1 MSSPIHV
8 YSEIGKLKTVMLHRP
23 GKELE
28 NLAPDILHRML
39 IDDIPYLKIAQE
51 EHDAFAHVLRQQ
63 GIKVLYLEDLLAE
76 SLTDEKVRRA
86 FLDQLLDESSIKKQ
100 DPLHQL
106 LLNYLQELPTK
117 EMVKTVIAGIRK
129 SAIHNSTPSLADL
142 AEDPDYPFYLDPM
155 PNVYFTRD
163 QQAAIGSGMTINR
176 MTFRA
181 RRRESLF
188 METILKNH
196 PDFKNATIPVWRDR
210 YHHGRLEGGDELVL
224 NNHVLAVGISQRTS
238 ATAITDLAHNLFG
251 HSSYDT
257 ILAIKIP
264 HNHAMMHL
272 DTVFT
277 MINYDQ
283 FTVHPFILDKAGKID
298 IYVLQPDDHNGVK
311 ITEKNDLVQ
320 VLKENLH
327 LSELDLIP
335 TGGGGIL
342 VIVKDGHLRGVAGVI
357 DKDFSAAKMAE
368 DINADELV
376 ILTTVDHAFLNYGK
390 ENQQAIGKIKVEQLK
405 QYLAAGYFAAG
416 SMKPKIEAA
425 IEFVEKTGNLAII
438 TSLSNANKLADGVGT
453 IVYN

>member
-327 LSELDLIP
+327 LIELDLIP
-335 TGGGGIL
+335 TGGGDPIAAPREQWN
-342 VIVKDGHLRGVAGVI
+342 DG
-357 DKDFSAAKMAE
+357 S
-368 DINADELV
+368 N
-376 ILTTVDHAFLNYGK
+376 T
-390 ENQQAIGKIKVEQLK
+390 
-405 QYLAAGYFAAG
+405 
-416 SMKPKIEAA
+416 
-425 IEFVEKTGNLAII
+425 LAIAPGEVVTYDRNYVSNDLLRKHGI
-438 TSLSNANKLADGVGT
+438 IVHEIRSSELSRGRGGPRCMSCPLVREDL
-453 IVYN
+453 

>member
-39 IDDIPYLKIAQE
+39 IDDITYLKIAQE

-106 LLNYLQELPTK
+106 LLNYLQELLTK

-142 AEDPDYPFYLDPM
+142 AEDPDYPFYLDPV

-238 ATAITDLAHNLFG
+238 ATAITDLAHNLFD

-277 MINYDQ
+277 MINYNQ

-335 TGGGGIL
+335 TGGGDPIAAPREQWN
-342 VIVKDGHLRGVAGVI
+342 DG
-357 DKDFSAAKMAE
+357 S
-368 DINADELV
+368 N
-376 ILTTVDHAFLNYGK
+376 T
-390 ENQQAIGKIKVEQLK
+390 
-405 QYLAAGYFAAG
+405 
-416 SMKPKIEAA
+416 
-425 IEFVEKTGNLAII
+425 LAIAPGEVVTYDRNYVSNDLLRKHGI
-438 TSLSNANKLADGVGT
+438 IVHEIRSSELSRGRGGPRCMSCPLIREDL
-453 IVYN
+453 

>member
-106 LLNYLQELPTK
+106 LLNYLQELLTK

-129 SAIHNSTPSLADL
+129 SAIHNSTLSLADL

-238 ATAITDLAHNLFG
+238 ATAITDLAHNLFD

-277 MINYDQ
+277 MINYNQ

-335 TGGGGIL
+335 TGGGDPIAAPREQWN
-342 VIVKDGHLRGVAGVI
+342 DG
-357 DKDFSAAKMAE
+357 S
-368 DINADELV
+368 N
-376 ILTTVDHAFLNYGK
+376 T
-390 ENQQAIGKIKVEQLK
+390 
-405 QYLAAGYFAAG
+405 
-416 SMKPKIEAA
+416 
-425 IEFVEKTGNLAII
+425 LAIAPGEVVTYDRNYVSNDLLRKHGI
-438 TSLSNANKLADGVGT
+438 IVHDIRSSELSRGRGGPRCMSCPLIREDL
-453 IVYN
+453 

>member
-106 LLNYLQELPTK
+106 LLNYLQELLTK

-181 RRRESLF
+181 RQRESLF

-238 ATAITDLAHNLFG
+238 ATAITDLAHNLFD

-277 MINYDQ
+277 MINYNQ

-335 TGGGGIL
+335 TGGGDPIAAPRE
-342 VIVKDGHLRGVAGVI
+342 KWNDG
-357 DKDFSAAKMAE
+357 S
-368 DINADELV
+368 N
-376 ILTTVDHAFLNYGK
+376 T
-390 ENQQAIGKIKVEQLK
+390 
-405 QYLAAGYFAAG
+405 
-416 SMKPKIEAA
+416 
-425 IEFVEKTGNLAII
+425 LAIAPGEVVTYDRNYVSNDLLRKHGI
-438 TSLSNANKLADGVGT
+438 IVHEIRSSELSRGRGGPRCMSCPLIREDL
-453 IVYN
+453 

>member
-196 PDFKNATIPVWRDR
+196 PDFKNATIPVWRDH

-238 ATAITDLAHNLFG
+238 ATAITDLAHNLFD

-277 MINYDQ
+277 MINYNQ

-335 TGGGGIL
+335 TGGGDPIAAPREQWN
-342 VIVKDGHLRGVAGVI
+342 DG
-357 DKDFSAAKMAE
+357 S
-368 DINADELV
+368 N
-376 ILTTVDHAFLNYGK
+376 T
-390 ENQQAIGKIKVEQLK
+390 
-405 QYLAAGYFAAG
+405 
-416 SMKPKIEAA
+416 
-425 IEFVEKTGNLAII
+425 LAIAPGEVVTYDRNYVSNDLLRKHGI
-438 TSLSNANKLADGVGT
+438 IVHEIRSSELSRGRGGPRCMSCPLVREDL
-453 IVYN
+453 

>member
-86 FLDQLLDESSIKKQ
+86 FLDQLLDESSIKKK

-196 PDFKNATIPVWRDR
+196 PDFKNATIPVWRDH

-238 ATAITDLAHNLFG
+238 ATAITDLAHNLFD

-277 MINYDQ
+277 MINYNQ

-335 TGGGGIL
+335 TGGGDPIAAPREQWN
-342 VIVKDGHLRGVAGVI
+342 DG
-357 DKDFSAAKMAE
+357 S
-368 DINADELV
+368 N
-376 ILTTVDHAFLNYGK
+376 T
-390 ENQQAIGKIKVEQLK
+390 
-405 QYLAAGYFAAG
+405 
-416 SMKPKIEAA
+416 
-425 IEFVEKTGNLAII
+425 LAIAPGEVVTYDRNYVSNDLLRKHGI
-438 TSLSNANKLADGVGT
+438 IVHEIRSSELSRGRGGPRCMSCPLIREDL
-453 IVYN
+453 

>member
-129 SAIHNSTPSLADL
+129 SEIHNSTPSLADL

-238 ATAITDLAHNLFG
+238 ATAITDLAHNLFD

-335 TGGGGIL
+335 TGGGDPIAAPREQWN
-342 VIVKDGHLRGVAGVI
+342 DG
-357 DKDFSAAKMAE
+357 S
-368 DINADELV
+368 N
-376 ILTTVDHAFLNYGK
+376 T
-390 ENQQAIGKIKVEQLK
+390 
-405 QYLAAGYFAAG
+405 
-416 SMKPKIEAA
+416 
-425 IEFVEKTGNLAII
+425 LAIAPGEVVTYDRNYVSNDLLRKHGI
-438 TSLSNANKLADGVGT
+438 IVHEIRSSELSRGRGGPRCMSCPLIREDL
-453 IVYN
+453 

>member
-106 LLNYLQELPTK
+106 LLNYLQELLTK

-238 ATAITDLAHNLFG
+238 ATAITDLAHNLFD

-272 DTVFT
+272 DIVFT
-277 MINYDQ
+277 MINYNQ

-335 TGGGGIL
+335 TGGGDPIAAPREQWN
-342 VIVKDGHLRGVAGVI
+342 DG
-357 DKDFSAAKMAE
+357 
-368 DINADELV
+368 
-376 ILTTVDHAFLNYGK
+376 LN
-390 ENQQAIGKIKVEQLK
+390 
-405 QYLAAGYFAAG
+405 
-416 SMKPKIEAA
+416 
-425 IEFVEKTGNLAII
+425 TLAIAPGEVVTYDRNYVSNDLLRKHGI
-438 TSLSNANKLADGVGT
+438 IVHEIRSSELSRGRGGPRCMSCPLIREDL
-453 IVYN
+453 

>member
-129 SAIHNSTPSLADL
+129 STIHNSTPSLADL

-264 HNHAMMHL
+264 HNHAMMRL

-335 TGGGGIL
+335 TGGGDPIAAPREQWN
-342 VIVKDGHLRGVAGVI
+342 DG
-357 DKDFSAAKMAE
+357 S
-368 DINADELV
+368 N
-376 ILTTVDHAFLNYGK
+376 T
-390 ENQQAIGKIKVEQLK
+390 
-405 QYLAAGYFAAG
+405 
-416 SMKPKIEAA
+416 
-425 IEFVEKTGNLAII
+425 LAIAPGEVVTYDRNYVSNDLLRKHGI
-438 TSLSNANKLADGVGT
+438 IVHEIRSSELSRGRGGPRCMSCPLIREDL
-453 IVYN
+453 

>member
-23 GKELE
+23 EKELE

-106 LLNYLQELPTK
+106 LLNYLQELLTK

-238 ATAITDLAHNLFG
+238 ATAITDLAHNLFD

-277 MINYDQ
+277 MINYNQ

-335 TGGGGIL
+335 TGGGDPIAAPREQWN
-342 VIVKDGHLRGVAGVI
+342 DG
-357 DKDFSAAKMAE
+357 S
-368 DINADELV
+368 N
-376 ILTTVDHAFLNYGK
+376 T
-390 ENQQAIGKIKVEQLK
+390 
-405 QYLAAGYFAAG
+405 
-416 SMKPKIEAA
+416 
-425 IEFVEKTGNLAII
+425 LAIAPGEVVTYDRNYVSNDLLRKHGI
-438 TSLSNANKLADGVGT
+438 IVHEIRSSELSRGRGGPRCMSCPLIREDL
-453 IVYN
+453 

>member
-142 AEDPDYPFYLDPM
+142 AEDPDYSFYLDPM

-335 TGGGGIL
+335 TGGGDPIAAPREQWN
-342 VIVKDGHLRGVAGVI
+342 DG
-357 DKDFSAAKMAE
+357 S
-368 DINADELV
+368 N
-376 ILTTVDHAFLNYGK
+376 T
-390 ENQQAIGKIKVEQLK
+390 
-405 QYLAAGYFAAG
+405 
-416 SMKPKIEAA
+416 
-425 IEFVEKTGNLAII
+425 LAIAPGEVVTYDRNYVSNDLLRKHGI
-438 TSLSNANKLADGVGT
+438 IVHEIRSSELSRGRGGPRCMSCPLVREDL
-453 IVYN
+453 

>member
-51 EHDAFAHVLRQQ
+51 EYDAFAHVLRQQ

-335 TGGGGIL
+335 TGGGDPIAAPREQWN
-342 VIVKDGHLRGVAGVI
+342 DG
-357 DKDFSAAKMAE
+357 S
-368 DINADELV
+368 N
-376 ILTTVDHAFLNYGK
+376 T
-390 ENQQAIGKIKVEQLK
+390 
-405 QYLAAGYFAAG
+405 
-416 SMKPKIEAA
+416 
-425 IEFVEKTGNLAII
+425 LAIAPGEVVTYDRNYVSNDLLRKHGI
-438 TSLSNANKLADGVGT
+438 IVHEIRSSELSRGRGGPRCMSCPLVREDL
-453 IVYN
+453 

>member
-1 MSSPIHV
+1 
-8 YSEIGKLKTVMLHRP
+8 MLHRP

-106 LLNYLQELPTK
+106 LLNYLQELLTK

-238 ATAITDLAHNLFG
+238 ATAITDLAHNLFD

-277 MINYDQ
+277 MINYNQ

-335 TGGGGIL
+335 TGGGDPIAAPREQWN
-342 VIVKDGHLRGVAGVI
+342 DG
-357 DKDFSAAKMAE
+357 S
-368 DINADELV
+368 N
-376 ILTTVDHAFLNYGK
+376 T
-390 ENQQAIGKIKVEQLK
+390 
-405 QYLAAGYFAAG
+405 
-416 SMKPKIEAA
+416 
-425 IEFVEKTGNLAII
+425 LAIAPGEVVTYDRNYVSNDLLRKHGI
-438 TSLSNANKLADGVGT
+438 IVHEIRSSELSRGRGGPRCMSCPLIREDL
-453 IVYN
+453 

>member
-106 LLNYLQELPTK
+106 LLNYLQELLTK

-238 ATAITDLAHNLFG
+238 ATAITDLAHNLFD

-298 IYVLQPDDHNGVK
+298 IYILQPDDHNGVK

-335 TGGGGIL
+335 TGGGDPIAAPREQWN
-342 VIVKDGHLRGVAGVI
+342 DG
-357 DKDFSAAKMAE
+357 S
-368 DINADELV
+368 N
-376 ILTTVDHAFLNYGK
+376 T
-390 ENQQAIGKIKVEQLK
+390 
-405 QYLAAGYFAAG
+405 
-416 SMKPKIEAA
+416 
-425 IEFVEKTGNLAII
+425 LAIAPGEVVTYDRNYVSNDLLRKHGI
-438 TSLSNANKLADGVGT
+438 IVHEIRSSELSRGRGGPRCMSCPLIREDL
-453 IVYN
+453 

>member
-8 YSEIGKLKTVMLHRP
+8 YSEIGKLKTVMLHQP

-39 IDDIPYLKIAQE
+39 IDDIPYLKLAQE

-100 DPLHQL
+100 DTLHQL

-335 TGGGGIL
+335 TGGGDPIAAPREQWN
-342 VIVKDGHLRGVAGVI
+342 DG
-357 DKDFSAAKMAE
+357 S
-368 DINADELV
+368 N
-376 ILTTVDHAFLNYGK
+376 T
-390 ENQQAIGKIKVEQLK
+390 
-405 QYLAAGYFAAG
+405 
-416 SMKPKIEAA
+416 
-425 IEFVEKTGNLAII
+425 LAIAPGEVVTYDRNYVSNDLLRKHGI
-438 TSLSNANKLADGVGT
+438 IVHEIRSSELSRGRGGPRCMSCPLIREDL
-453 IVYN
+453 

>member
-1 MSSPIHV
+1 
-8 YSEIGKLKTVMLHRP
+8 
-23 GKELE
+23 
-28 NLAPDILHRML
+28 ML
-39 IDDIPYLKIAQE
+39 IDDISYLKIAQE

-238 ATAITDLAHNLFG
+238 ATAITDFAHNLFG

-335 TGGGGIL
+335 TGGGDPIAAPREQWN
-342 VIVKDGHLRGVAGVI
+342 DG
-357 DKDFSAAKMAE
+357 S
-368 DINADELV
+368 N
-376 ILTTVDHAFLNYGK
+376 T
-390 ENQQAIGKIKVEQLK
+390 
-405 QYLAAGYFAAG
+405 
-416 SMKPKIEAA
+416 
-425 IEFVEKTGNLAII
+425 LAIAPGEVVTYDRNYVSNDLLRKHGI
-438 TSLSNANKLADGVGT
+438 IVHEIRSSELSRGCGGPRCMSCPLIREDL
-453 IVYN
+453 

>member
-39 IDDIPYLKIAQE
+39 IDDIPYLKIAQD

-106 LLNYLQELPTK
+106 LLNYLQELLTK

-238 ATAITDLAHNLFG
+238 ATAITDLAHNLFD

-277 MINYDQ
+277 MINYNQ

-335 TGGGGIL
+335 TGGGDPIAAPREQWN
-342 VIVKDGHLRGVAGVI
+342 DG
-357 DKDFSAAKMAE
+357 S
-368 DINADELV
+368 N
-376 ILTTVDHAFLNYGK
+376 T
-390 ENQQAIGKIKVEQLK
+390 
-405 QYLAAGYFAAG
+405 
-416 SMKPKIEAA
+416 
-425 IEFVEKTGNLAII
+425 LAIAPGEVVTYDRNYVSNDLLRKHGI
-438 TSLSNANKLADGVGT
+438 IVHEIRSSELSRGRGSPRCMSCPLIREDL
-453 IVYN
+453 

>member
-86 FLDQLLDESSIKKQ
+86 FLDQLPDESSIKKQ

-335 TGGGGIL
+335 TGGGDPIAAPREQWN
-342 VIVKDGHLRGVAGVI
+342 DG
-357 DKDFSAAKMAE
+357 S
-368 DINADELV
+368 N
-376 ILTTVDHAFLNYGK
+376 T
-390 ENQQAIGKIKVEQLK
+390 
-405 QYLAAGYFAAG
+405 
-416 SMKPKIEAA
+416 
-425 IEFVEKTGNLAII
+425 LAIAPGEVVTYDRNYVSNDLLRKHGI
-438 TSLSNANKLADGVGT
+438 IVHEIRSSELSRGRGGPRCMSCPLVREDL
-453 IVYN
+453 

>member
-129 SAIHNSTPSLADL
+129 STIHNSTPSLADL

-335 TGGGGIL
+335 TGGGDPIAAPREQWN
-342 VIVKDGHLRGVAGVI
+342 DG
-357 DKDFSAAKMAE
+357 S
-368 DINADELV
+368 N
-376 ILTTVDHAFLNYGK
+376 T
-390 ENQQAIGKIKVEQLK
+390 
-405 QYLAAGYFAAG
+405 
-416 SMKPKIEAA
+416 
-425 IEFVEKTGNLAII
+425 LAIAPGEVVTYDRNYVSNDLLRKHGI
-438 TSLSNANKLADGVGT
+438 IVHEIQSSELSRGRGGPRCMSCPLIREDL
-453 IVYN
+453 

>member
-163 QQAAIGSGMTINR
+163 QQAAIGSGMTINQ

-181 RRRESLF
+181 RQRESLF

-238 ATAITDLAHNLFG
+238 ATAITDLAHNLFD

-277 MINYDQ
+277 MINYNQ

-335 TGGGGIL
+335 TGGGDPIAAPREQWN
-342 VIVKDGHLRGVAGVI
+342 DG
-357 DKDFSAAKMAE
+357 S
-368 DINADELV
+368 N
-376 ILTTVDHAFLNYGK
+376 T
-390 ENQQAIGKIKVEQLK
+390 
-405 QYLAAGYFAAG
+405 
-416 SMKPKIEAA
+416 
-425 IEFVEKTGNLAII
+425 LAIAPGEVVTYDRNYVSNDLLRKHGI
-438 TSLSNANKLADGVGT
+438 IVHEIRSSELSRGRGGPRCMSCPLIREDL
-453 IVYN
+453 

>member
-129 SAIHNSTPSLADL
+129 STIHNSTPSLADL

-277 MINYDQ
+277 IINYDQ

-335 TGGGGIL
+335 TGGGDPIAAPREQWN
-342 VIVKDGHLRGVAGVI
+342 DG
-357 DKDFSAAKMAE
+357 S
-368 DINADELV
+368 N
-376 ILTTVDHAFLNYGK
+376 T
-390 ENQQAIGKIKVEQLK
+390 
-405 QYLAAGYFAAG
+405 
-416 SMKPKIEAA
+416 
-425 IEFVEKTGNLAII
+425 LAIAPGEVVTYDRNYVSNDLLRKHGI
-438 TSLSNANKLADGVGT
+438 IVHEIRSSELSRGRGGPRCMSCPLIREDL
-453 IVYN
+453 

>member
-129 SAIHNSTPSLADL
+129 STIHNSTPSLADL
-142 AEDPDYPFYLDPM
+142 AEDPDYSFYLDPM

-335 TGGGGIL
+335 TGGGDPIAAPREQWN
-342 VIVKDGHLRGVAGVI
+342 DG
-357 DKDFSAAKMAE
+357 S
-368 DINADELV
+368 N
-376 ILTTVDHAFLNYGK
+376 T
-390 ENQQAIGKIKVEQLK
+390 
-405 QYLAAGYFAAG
+405 
-416 SMKPKIEAA
+416 
-425 IEFVEKTGNLAII
+425 LAIAPGEVVTYDRNYVSNDLLRKHGI
-438 TSLSNANKLADGVGT
+438 IVHEIRSSELSRGRGGPRCMSCPLIREDL
-453 IVYN
+453 

>member
-163 QQAAIGSGMTINR
+163 QQAAIGSGMSINR
-176 MTFRA
+176 LTFRA

-335 TGGGGIL
+335 TGGGDPIAAPREQWN
-342 VIVKDGHLRGVAGVI
+342 DG
-357 DKDFSAAKMAE
+357 S
-368 DINADELV
+368 N
-376 ILTTVDHAFLNYGK
+376 T
-390 ENQQAIGKIKVEQLK
+390 
-405 QYLAAGYFAAG
+405 
-416 SMKPKIEAA
+416 
-425 IEFVEKTGNLAII
+425 LAIAPGEVVTYDRNYVSNDLLRKHGI
-438 TSLSNANKLADGVGT
+438 IVHEIRSSELSRGRGGPRCMSCPLVREDL
-453 IVYN
+453 

>member
-106 LLNYLQELPTK
+106 LLNYLQELLTK

-181 RRRESLF
+181 RQRESLF

-238 ATAITDLAHNLFG
+238 ATAITDLAHNLFD

-277 MINYDQ
+277 MINYNQ

-335 TGGGGIL
+335 TGGGDPIAAPREQWN
-342 VIVKDGHLRGVAGVI
+342 DG
-357 DKDFSAAKMAE
+357 S
-368 DINADELV
+368 N
-376 ILTTVDHAFLNYGK
+376 T
-390 ENQQAIGKIKVEQLK
+390 
-405 QYLAAGYFAAG
+405 
-416 SMKPKIEAA
+416 
-425 IEFVEKTGNLAII
+425 LAIAPGEVVTYDRNYVSNDLLRKHGI
-438 TSLSNANKLADGVGT
+438 IVHEIRSSELSRGRGGPRCMSCPLIREDL
-453 IVYN
+453 

>member
-106 LLNYLQELPTK
+106 LLNYLQELLTK

-238 ATAITDLAHNLFG
+238 ATAITDLAHNLFD

-272 DTVFT
+272 DIVFT
-277 MINYDQ
+277 MINYNQ

-335 TGGGGIL
+335 TGGVDPIAAPREQWN
-342 VIVKDGHLRGVAGVI
+342 DG
-357 DKDFSAAKMAE
+357 S
-368 DINADELV
+368 N
-376 ILTTVDHAFLNYGK
+376 T
-390 ENQQAIGKIKVEQLK
+390 
-405 QYLAAGYFAAG
+405 
-416 SMKPKIEAA
+416 
-425 IEFVEKTGNLAII
+425 LAIAPGEVVTYDRNYVSNDLLRKHGI
-438 TSLSNANKLADGVGT
+438 IVHEIRSSELSRGRGGPRCMSCPLIREDL
-453 IVYN
+453 

>member
-277 MINYDQ
+277 MINYNQ

-335 TGGGGIL
+335 TGGGDPIAAPREQWN
-342 VIVKDGHLRGVAGVI
+342 DG
-357 DKDFSAAKMAE
+357 S
-368 DINADELV
+368 N
-376 ILTTVDHAFLNYGK
+376 T
-390 ENQQAIGKIKVEQLK
+390 
-405 QYLAAGYFAAG
+405 
-416 SMKPKIEAA
+416 
-425 IEFVEKTGNLAII
+425 LAIAPGEVVTYDRNYVSNDLLRKYGI
-438 TSLSNANKLADGVGT
+438 IVHEIRSSELSRGRGGPRCMSCPLVREDL
-453 IVYN
+453 

>member
-51 EHDAFAHVLRQQ
+51 EHDAFANVLRQQ

-335 TGGGGIL
+335 TGGGDPIAAPREQWN
-342 VIVKDGHLRGVAGVI
+342 DG
-357 DKDFSAAKMAE
+357 S
-368 DINADELV
+368 N
-376 ILTTVDHAFLNYGK
+376 T
-390 ENQQAIGKIKVEQLK
+390 
-405 QYLAAGYFAAG
+405 
-416 SMKPKIEAA
+416 
-425 IEFVEKTGNLAII
+425 LAIAPGEVVTYDRNYVSNDLLRKHGI
-438 TSLSNANKLADGVGT
+438 IVHKIRSSELSRGRGGPRCMSCPLIREDL
-453 IVYN
+453 

>member
-106 LLNYLQELPTK
+106 LLNYLQELLTK

-163 QQAAIGSGMTINR
+163 QQAAIGPGMTINR

-238 ATAITDLAHNLFG
+238 ATAITDLAHNLFD

-277 MINYDQ
+277 MINYNQ

-335 TGGGGIL
+335 TGGGDPIAAPREQWN
-342 VIVKDGHLRGVAGVI
+342 DG
-357 DKDFSAAKMAE
+357 S
-368 DINADELV
+368 N
-376 ILTTVDHAFLNYGK
+376 T
-390 ENQQAIGKIKVEQLK
+390 
-405 QYLAAGYFAAG
+405 
-416 SMKPKIEAA
+416 
-425 IEFVEKTGNLAII
+425 LAIAPGEVVTYDRNYVSNDLLRKHGI
-438 TSLSNANKLADGVGT
+438 IVHEIRSSELSRGRGGPRCMSCPLIREDL
-453 IVYN
+453 

>member
-39 IDDIPYLKIAQE
+39 IDDIPYLKIVQE

-106 LLNYLQELPTK
+106 LLNYLQELLTK

-238 ATAITDLAHNLFG
+238 ATAITDLAHNLFD

-277 MINYDQ
+277 MINYNQ

-335 TGGGGIL
+335 TGGGDPIAAPREQWN
-342 VIVKDGHLRGVAGVI
+342 DG
-357 DKDFSAAKMAE
+357 S
-368 DINADELV
+368 N
-376 ILTTVDHAFLNYGK
+376 T
-390 ENQQAIGKIKVEQLK
+390 
-405 QYLAAGYFAAG
+405 
-416 SMKPKIEAA
+416 
-425 IEFVEKTGNLAII
+425 LAIAPGEVVTYDRNYVSNDLLRKHGI
-438 TSLSNANKLADGVGT
+438 IVHEIRSSELSRGRGGPRCMSCPLIREDL
-453 IVYN
+453 

>member
-238 ATAITDLAHNLFG
+238 ATAITDLAHNLFD

-277 MINYDQ
+277 MINYDK

-335 TGGGGIL
+335 TGGGDPIAAPREQWN
-342 VIVKDGHLRGVAGVI
+342 DG
-357 DKDFSAAKMAE
+357 S
-368 DINADELV
+368 N
-376 ILTTVDHAFLNYGK
+376 T
-390 ENQQAIGKIKVEQLK
+390 
-405 QYLAAGYFAAG
+405 
-416 SMKPKIEAA
+416 
-425 IEFVEKTGNLAII
+425 LAIAPGEVVTYDRNYVSNDLLRKHGI
-438 TSLSNANKLADGVGT
+438 IVHEIRSSELSRGRGGPRCMSCPLIREDL
-453 IVYN
+453 

>member
-39 IDDIPYLKIAQE
+39 IDDISYLKIAQE

-129 SAIHNSTPSLADL
+129 STIHNSTPSLADL

-335 TGGGGIL
+335 TGGGDPIAAPREQWN
-342 VIVKDGHLRGVAGVI
+342 DG
-357 DKDFSAAKMAE
+357 S
-368 DINADELV
+368 N
-376 ILTTVDHAFLNYGK
+376 T
-390 ENQQAIGKIKVEQLK
+390 
-405 QYLAAGYFAAG
+405 
-416 SMKPKIEAA
+416 
-425 IEFVEKTGNLAII
+425 LAIAPGEVVTYDRNYVSNDLLRKHGI
-438 TSLSNANKLADGVGT
+438 IVHEIRSSELSRGRGGPRCMSCPLVREDL
-453 IVYN
+453 

>member
-86 FLDQLLDESSIKKQ
+86 FLDQLLDESSIKKK

-196 PDFKNATIPVWRDR
+196 PDFKNATIPVWRDH

-238 ATAITDLAHNLFG
+238 ATAITDLAHNLFD

-277 MINYDQ
+277 MINYNQ

-335 TGGGGIL
+335 TGGGDPIAAPREQWNDGSNTLASAPGEVVTYDRNYVSNDLLRKHGI
-342 VIVKDGHLRGVAGVI
+342 IVHEIRSSELSRGRGGPRCMSCPLI
-357 DKDFSAAKMAE
+357 RE
-368 DINADELV
+368 DL
-376 ILTTVDHAFLNYGK
+376 
-390 ENQQAIGKIKVEQLK
+390 
-405 QYLAAGYFAAG
+405 
-416 SMKPKIEAA
+416 
-425 IEFVEKTGNLAII
+425 
-438 TSLSNANKLADGVGT
+438 
-453 IVYN
+453 